1 MQNISKE
8 FTYNVA
14 DDQYYQTS
22 ELKKTATVTYVG
34 PEKQYVVVNSS
45 TNKLTGRTITQ
56 EMFETYNDTTE
67 DFYAVEVDCTTNP
80 LICSL
85 VDKGINEDLY
95 PNISEDVPGC
105 DVPYVRDNPVMP
117 DHTYEST
124 EIEYDAARKTFIKP
138 FPWKK
143 PYVTWQ
149 DQLGRRNLRLAS
161 ADRHLSEDL
170 PSGLYNSM
178 LEYKQYLRDFPAT
191 FGATFSIEIASAG
204 TDYSIGDRF
213 LINDPVYKNNQSVN
227 DILVTVVAVDDAG
240 GVTDI
245 TKTNTAAYSY
255 HPEAGTY
262 NNVFFVTSSNGTGV
276 TFNLSKVKTVDPW
289 KITPKES
296 PIN

>member
-34 PEKQYVVVNSS
+34 PEKQYVIVDSS
-45 TNKLTGRTITQ
+45 TNKLTGSIITQ
-56 EMFETYNDTTE
+56 EMFETYNDTNT
-67 DFYAVEVDCTTNP
+67 DFYAVEVDCATNP

-85 VDKGINEDLY
+85 VDKGIDEDLY
-95 PNISEDVPGC
+95 PNISEKIPGC

-117 DHTYEST
+117 DHTYERT
-124 EIEYDAARKTFIKP
+124 EIEYDVAGKTFVKP

-143 PYVTWQ
+143 PYVTWG
-149 DQLGRRNLRLAS
+149 DRIAVRNFSLTT

-170 PSGLYNSM
+170 PTGLYNSM
-178 LEYKQYLRDFPAT
+178 LAYKQYLRDFPAI
-191 FGATFSIEIASAG
+191 FGATFSIEIATAG
-204 TDYSIGDRF
+204 TGYSIGDRF
-213 LINDPVYKNNQSVN
+213 LINDPVYKNNQSAN
-227 DILVTVVAVDDAG
+227 DILVTVVAVNDAG
-240 GVTDI
+240 GVTSV
-245 TKTNTAAYSY
+245 TKTNTTAYSY

-262 NNVFFVTSSNGTGV
+262 NDVFFVTSSNGTGV
-276 TFNLSKVKTVDPW
+276 TFNLLKVKTVDPW